1 VRTAPALLRG
11 EPLVFAGV
19 LGGVSGVA
27 VHILC
32 ARVLGPLSYGAFG
45 SLVSATAA
53 GEVWRFSTQVRTT
66 SEVASGVSSR
76 HAVSSVIKRMA
87 LSTPLLVITCFLIAT
102 YASVGGYVA
111 ASTGVLFVLS
121 SVWSAGRRGAAL
133 GAGVVK
139 NAANGLVICA
149 VARVFLSVVGAL
161 LWGVA
166 GAMAGGAV
174 AEILGGLAVRLPGN
188 EPRPLLESQVKSN
201 WGVMSGLSLSPP
213 GADVLVMTSTMN
225 AASAS
230 SYAAASAFSRG
241 ALVVGQL
248 LLLSYLPVLY
258 SEGRN
263 AFVKKGRRAI
273 IVAGALASLGCVGAP
288 VVLSLFVSS
297 SIVSISSFTVG
308 ILSVVCGAYVN
319 MTSYSMLSRTKK
331 SLMTVSVA
339 WSGIVSATVLAFI
352 FRPSDA
358 ATGSLLLGVSSAGAA
373 LFAYI
378 FSRRVS

>member
-1 VRTAPALLRG
+1 M
-11 EPLVFAGV
+11 FAGV
-19 LGGVSGVA
+19 LGGVSGVT

-66 SEVASGVSSR
+66 SEVASGVSSS

-87 LSTPLLVITCFLIAT
+87 LATPLLVLSCFLVAT

-111 ASTGVLFVLS
+111 AGAGVFFVLS

-133 GAGVVK
+133 GAGMVK
-139 NAANGLVICA
+139 NAAGGLVICA

-166 GAMAGGAV
+166 GAMAGGAL
-174 AEILGGLAVRLPGN
+174 AEVLGGLAVRLPGN
-188 EPRPLLESQVKSN
+188 DPRPLLESQVKSN
-201 WGVMSGLSLSPP
+201 WAVMSGLSLSPP
-213 GADVLVMTSTMN
+213 GADVLVMTSSMN
-225 AASAS
+225 AADAS

-241 ALVVGQL
+241 ALIVGQL

-258 SEGRN
+258 KEGRD
-263 AFVKKGRRAI
+263 AFVKKGRHAI
-273 IVAGALASLGCVGAP
+273 VVAGALAAVGCLGAP
-288 VVLSLFVSS
+288 VVLSLFVDT
-297 SIVSISSFTVG
+297 SIVSLLSFAIG
-308 ILSVVCGAYVN
+308 FIAVVCGAYVN
-319 MTSYSMLSRTKK
+319 MTSYSMLSKTKK
-331 SLMTVSVA
+331 SFMTVAVA
-339 WSGIVSATVLAFI
+339 WSGIVLATVLAFI
-352 FRPSDA
+352 FKPSDVT
-358 ATGSLLLGVSSAGAA
+358 TGSLLLGVTSLGSV

-378 FSRRVS
+378 FSKRVS